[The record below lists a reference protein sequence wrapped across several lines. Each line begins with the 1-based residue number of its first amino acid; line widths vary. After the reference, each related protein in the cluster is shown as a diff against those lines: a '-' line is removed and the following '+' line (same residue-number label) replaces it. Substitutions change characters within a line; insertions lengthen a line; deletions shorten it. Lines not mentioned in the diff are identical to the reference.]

1 MMRSQVRRARALRA
15 VLTGP
20 LGAEMLLVATGIL
33 ALGSAVL
40 AGIAVYFAVR
50 AFG

>member
-20 LGAEMLLVATGIL
+20 LGAEMLLVATG
-33 ALGSAVL
+33 SATAARLLPVD
-40 AGIAVYFAVR
+40 
-50 AFG
+50 